1 MPKLNELILEIL
13 AVVYVS
19 VCVCVYVGVRAYRQ
33 DTGYEV
39 PMLGPPPFYDEI
51 SDLPSASATVGAYP
65 CEI

>member
-1 MPKLNELILEIL
+1 M
-13 AVVYVS
+13 YVD
-19 VCVCVYVGVRAYRQ
+19 VRAYRQ

-39 PMLGPPPFYDEI
+39 PMLDPPPFCDEI